1 MLDGTRS
8 TSVDFLAGGGELGA
22 LTRGFDWS
30 ATSIGCPQQWP
41 QALRISVRIV
51 LNSNHPMLVW
61 WGPQLV
67 QFYNDA
73 FSMIIPEQHPAALGK
88 PGRECWSDIW
98 NVIGPQI
105 EQVMSSGAGTWR
117 ENQVIPA
124 SHHDE
129 RRQHYLTYSFSPIDD
144 GNGVGG
150 ILVVCRDETQQYL
163 ATMALREREAEL
175 ARVQE
180 IGRIGGLEVNLTTGF
195 RNRRS
200 PEYLVIHGLPP
211 EAANET
217 HEDWV
222 RRIHPDDREVTE
234 KKFRDAITGNDG
246 GYAIQYRIIRPSDG
260 ETRWISVKT
269 RIDRDRDGKA
279 TRLVGAHA
287 DVTEQMVAELALRQS
302 EEKFRHLAETL
313 SLSLEELRAT
323 QDRLIQTEKLAS
335 LGQLTAGIAHEIKNP
350 LNFVN
355 NFSML
360 SSELVDDVIKAL
372 GAVALDL
379 KTKEEINDL
388 TATLKGNLE
397 RIVQHGKRAESI
409 VKNML
414 LHSRADAGEHRPV
427 DLNAM
432 IDESLNLAY
441 HGARAE
447 RPGFDIAVRRN
458 FDVGVG
464 LIDVYPQELNRV
476 FLNLITNGFYAAT
489 KRRTDAADAGFEPAV
504 EAVTRNLGNK
514 VEIRIRDNGS
524 GIPPEIREKIFNPFF
539 TTKPAGQGTG
549 LGLSI
554 SHDIIVK
561 QHGGKIDVETVPDE
575 FTEFIVTLPRE
586 PFVRNL

>member
-1 MLDGTRS
+1 MHWESRAAN
-8 TSVDFLAGGGELGA
+8 AGA
-22 LTRGFDWS
+22 IF
-30 ATSIGCPQQWP
+30 
-41 QALRISVRIV
+41 
-51 LNSNHPMLVW
+51 
-61 WGPQLV
+61 
-67 QFYNDA
+67 
-73 FSMIIPEQHPAALGK
+73 
-88 PGRECWSDIW
+88 W
-98 NVIGPQI
+98 NIIGPQI
-105 EQVMSSGAGTWR
+105 EQVMSSGTGTWR
-117 ENQVIPA
+117 ENQVVPT
-124 SHHDE
+124 SHYDE

-150 ILVVCRDETQQYL
+150 ILVVCRDETQQYR

-180 IGRIGGLEVNLTTGF
+180 IGRIGGLEVNLTAGF

-222 RRIHPDDREVTE
+222 RRLHPDDREVTE
-234 KKFRDAITGNDG
+234 KKFRDAIKGNDS

-269 RIDRDRDGKA
+269 RIDRDRNGKA

-287 DVTEQMVAELALRQS
+287 DVTEQMVAELALRRS

-350 LNFVN
+350 LNFVT

-372 GAVALDL
+372 GAVALDP
-379 KTKEEINDL
+379 KTQEEINDL

-397 RIVQHGKRAESI
+397 RIVQHGKRADSI

-476 FLNLITNGFYAAT
+476 FLNLISNGFYAAT

-524 GIPPEIREKIFNPFF
+524 GIPPEVREKIFNPFF

-561 QHGGKIDVETVPDE
+561 QHGGKIDIETVPNE

-586 PFVRNL
+586 PFARSV